1 MQLFHE
7 GNANLLSHRAQGS
20 LLSMGVGGVEGVD
33 VTMVAGLRPGRT
45 L

>member
-7 GNANLLSHRAQGS
+7 DDANQLSHRAQGS
-20 LLSMGVGGVEGVD
+20 LLSMGVGGVKGVH
-33 VTMVAGLRPGRT
+33 VTTVAGLRPGRK